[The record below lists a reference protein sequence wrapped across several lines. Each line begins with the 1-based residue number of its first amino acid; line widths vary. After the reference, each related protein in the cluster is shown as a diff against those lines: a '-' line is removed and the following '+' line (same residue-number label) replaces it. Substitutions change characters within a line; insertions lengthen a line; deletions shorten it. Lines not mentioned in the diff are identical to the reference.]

1 MTLSIKLSLAALFV
15 AALVA
20 PACSGGDEDSLCA
33 KAAGPLAG
41 IVILEAKET
50 GDSPEIMKTLKSEV
64 KAECQAQK
72 LEEKHKDVLECY
84 DKNRSAMGYR
94 LFKTCAEEPGKTLIA
109 AVVAK
114 HGGKRPE

>member
-1 MTLSIKLSLAALFV
+1 MTLSFKLSLAALFV
-15 AALVA
+15 AASVTS
-20 PACSGGDEDSLCA
+20 ACSGGADDSLCA

-41 IVILEAKET
+41 IVLLEAKET

-64 KAECQAQK
+64 AAECQAQK

-94 LFKTCAEEPGKTLIA
+94 IFKSCAEEPGKTLIA

-114 HGGKRPE
+114 HGGKKPE